1 MIIGGGDGTSTAA
14 TVIGGGSSGN
24 TVSSS
29 ANSMADFYKQIEVAS
44 VDAFQ
49 GREKDI
55 IILSCVRSNEKQGIG
70 AS

>member
-1 MIIGGGDGTSTAA
+1 
-14 TVIGGGSSGN
+14 
-24 TVSSS
+24 
-29 ANSMADFYKQIEVAS
+29 MADFYKQIEVAS

-70 AS
+70 SSGYDFFFTIFVVFLLPQAFLTIRED